1 MFSFFTQIKNHNSQ
15 HSSTAHQQ
23 TNTKTEAIKDMLQ
36 QIQIEFSRIT
46 EQPNNKSNNEN
57 DKQFKN
63 NKIQVYH
70 YILYNISGLYTKT
83 LTS

>member
-1 MFSFFTQIKNHNSQ
+1 MFSFFTQIKNHNLE
-15 HSSTAHQQ
+15 HSSAKPH

-46 EQPNNKSNNEN
+46 EQSNNKSNNDN

-63 NKIQVYH
+63 NKIQVCIHNVYIQ
-70 YILYNISGLYTKT
+70 YILYNT
-83 LTS
+83 